1 VRIRESV
8 LAVVIPALLLTSAGC
23 DFFKSSGPE
32 GGVSPFV
39 RDFSVSPSVASSGR
53 NFVLGFR
60 YSDPQDDIEFMRI
73 TYQHEDG
80 FTFEEEVLWEQ
91 GGGFFGLDELDLTEE
106 ELEALQDPGNL
117 DLSVPERATYT
128 TRFECGSGKP
138 TGTYTVT
145 VVLVDDNGHESSP
158 RSDTLRLTTS

>member
-1 VRIRESV
+1 MRMRESV
-8 LAVVIPALLLTSAGC
+8 LAVVMPALLLAGAGC

-39 RDFSVSPSVASSGR
+39 SDFSVSPSVVTCDR
-53 NFVLGFR
+53 DFVLSFR
-60 YSDPQDDIEFMRI
+60 YADPQDDIEFMRLS
-73 TYQHEDG
+73 YQHEDG

-91 GGGFFGLDELDLTEE
+91 GGGFFGLEDLDLTEE
-106 ELEALQDPGNL
+106 ELEALQDPGVL
-117 DLSVPERATYT
+117 DLSVPGRATYT

-138 TGTYTVT
+138 VGTYTIS

-158 RSDTLRLTTS
+158 RFDTLRLTTS